1 MANAVE
7 ISGLKIIRD
16 GKVLIPALNFSVPSG
31 KIRGLLGPSGSGKTT
46 IFRSIVGV
54 QAIAQGSVQVL
65 GLEAGSVGLRTKI
78 GYLTQSASVY
88 SDLTCEENLKYFAR
102 ILGTSEISVDEIFE
116 LVDLGANRKQLAS
129 SLSGGER
136 ARLALATALL
146 GSPELLI
153 LDEPTVGLDPLL
165 RMELWKLF
173 HRLAQQG
180 KTLLVSSHV
189 MDEAERC
196 DELTL
201 LREGKILATG
211 TPAELKSQ
219 TACDDMEDVFIS
231 LVGAK

>member
-1 MANAVE
+1 VANAVE

-116 LVDLGANRKQLAS
+116 LVDLGPNRKQLAS

>member
-1 MANAVE
+1 M
-7 ISGLKIIRD
+7 
-16 GKVLIPALNFSVPSG
+16 
-31 KIRGLLGPSGSGKTT
+31 GLLGPSGSGKTT

-116 LVDLGANRKQLAS
+116 LVDLGPNRKQLAS

>member
-1 MANAVE
+1 M
-7 ISGLKIIRD
+7 
-16 GKVLIPALNFSVPSG
+16 
-31 KIRGLLGPSGSGKTT
+31 GLLGPSGSGKTT